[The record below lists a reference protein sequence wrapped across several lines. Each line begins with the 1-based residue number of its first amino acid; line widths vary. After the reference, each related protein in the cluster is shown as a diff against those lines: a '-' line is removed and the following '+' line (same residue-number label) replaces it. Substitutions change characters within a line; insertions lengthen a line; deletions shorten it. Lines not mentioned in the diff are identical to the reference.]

1 MTRTPDL
8 GPLFDLIDA
17 AHPDL
22 QVPYDAHAPAPP
34 PATAPIAA
42 ARAYVATYAV
52 AQTGCHCPVC
62 DRLVR
67 MYRYPVSRSQ
77 AQFLVSMALTSADRW
92 GGHLTGYVD
101 LRTVGGQFSAGMRL
115 GGKYAKLRH
124 WGLIAAHPDQ
134 RATWRLTPAAI
145 DWMRGRTVLPRY
157 VYLLD
162 NELHGHSSDVATFTD
177 ALRRPFDL
185 DDALRAPQGL
195 TRPAAAS

>member
-1 MTRTPDL
+1 MTRDDL

-17 AHPDL
+17 ADPDP

-34 PATAPIAA
+34 PPDATIAD
-42 ARAYVATYAV
+42 ARAYVRAYAV
-52 AQTGCHCPVC
+52 AQSGCHCPAC

-67 MYRYPVSRSQ
+67 MYRYPISRSQ
-77 AQFLVSMALTSADRW
+77 AQFLVALALASARAYDGR
-92 GGHLTGYVD
+92 LTGYTD

-134 RATWRLTPAAI
+134 RATWKLTPHAI
-145 DWMRGRTVLPRY
+145 DWMRGRTLVPKY

-162 NELHGHSSDVATFTD
+162 NELHGYSSDMTTFDD

-185 DDALRAPQGL
+185 DDALRAPDGL
-195 TRPAAAS
+195 TRPAATP